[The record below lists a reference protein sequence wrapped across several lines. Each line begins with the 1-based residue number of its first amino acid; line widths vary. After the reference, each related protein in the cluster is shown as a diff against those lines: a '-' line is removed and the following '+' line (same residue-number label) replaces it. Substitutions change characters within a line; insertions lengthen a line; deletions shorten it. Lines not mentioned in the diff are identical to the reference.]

1 MARKTSNWAKAAGEF
16 YRKNKGKNG
25 IETFSDVLK
34 SAEFKKEYHAKY
46 GKTKKHGGE
55 HGGEYAG
62 VVPEAAPIAGG
73 KRKTLKRGGAGDND
87 VDISDV
93 PAVSSVPSKTEGPIS
108 GGEPSMDMKPSQ
120 DEMVGGKRKNLKR
133 GGATDSVPMKTEGPV
148 SVGNLESS
156 LPDSKMLSGDKLT
169 GGKSAKKRAIKKRKT
184 AKKKSC
190 FKLW

>member
-55 HGGEYAG
+55 YGGEYDG
-62 VVPEAAPIAGG
+62 EKAPLAGG
-73 KRKTLKRGGAGDND
+73 KRKTLKRGGAGDID
-87 VDISDV
+87 VNISD
-93 PAVSSVPSKTEGPIS
+93 SVPDLPPVPSVPMKTEGPVS
-108 GGEPSMDMKPSQ
+108 GGEPSMDMKPPQ

-133 GGATDSVPMKTEGPV
+133 GGATDSVPSKTEGPV
-148 SVGNLESS
+148 SVGELDSS
-156 LPDSKMLSGDKLT
+156 LPDSKILSGDKLT

-184 AKKKSC
+184 AKKSC